1 MIPSKEGSGQGLFN
15 LVKETLKQHGLDIKD
30 CISNCTDGAA
40 SYHGQYKGLQSKI
53 AEVAA
58 VYVHTWCCAHVLNL
72 VIMDTSKCFA
82 TSISML
88 DLLQNAS
95 SFLKVCYTRMAIWI
109 EVVERH
115 FGSEKMKRL
124 KQIGET
130 RWLGKSNA
138 AKEIFGTYSQPSIST
153 FVDLLLC
160 FAMITSSDGFDAKAR
175 RDAEVLLSHFLQFET
190 LHVNSI
196 YIPFYI

>member
-58 VYVHTWCCAHVLNL
+58 VYVHTWCYAHVLNL

-115 FGSEKMKRL
+115 LGSEKMKQDGWANQMPR
-124 KQIGET
+124 KQSLAHI
-130 RWLGKSNA
+130 RNRQ
-138 AKEIFGTYSQPSIST
+138 FQ
-153 FVDLLLC
+153 LLLISC
-160 FAMITSSDGFDAKAR
+160 SA
-175 RDAEVLLSHFLQFET
+175 LQ
-190 LHVNSI
+190 
-196 YIPFYI
+196 